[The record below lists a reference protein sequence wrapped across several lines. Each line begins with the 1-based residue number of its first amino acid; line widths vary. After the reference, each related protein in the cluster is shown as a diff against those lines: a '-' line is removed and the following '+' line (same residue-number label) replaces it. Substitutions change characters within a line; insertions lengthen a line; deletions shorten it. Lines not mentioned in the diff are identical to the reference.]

1 MLTSDTSQDL
11 LYWVYRN

>member
-1 MLTSDTSQDL
+1 MLTSDSSQDL